1 MCVLNTKMTNKN
13 MLKKQILDLLS
24 KLTASANTV
33 KHLQNEN
40 NMLREK
46 ISVFQDE
53 QDEMFQMVN
62 SSLEKWNEINLPG

>member
-1 MCVLNTKMTNKN
+1 